1 MLRPLPQPRWKTGK
15 SFLGSGDIVRQLGLT
30 GAPNARDL
38 GQLQTADGRRVRSGA
53 LIRSGELSRL
63 TAEDVR
69 KLSDYGLK
77 TVVDFRTDYEKNE
90 KPDAVVPGVEYVAC
104 PILEQMTGIT
114 REQSGNEIP
123 PFFRAAI
130 QAGRDAENRMSGLY
144 LPLVEGDYS
153 LTHYTQFLQ
162 IVLRHS
168 DGALLYHC
176 TAGKDRVGVATMLIL
191 SALGV
196 SRETILEDYLLTNTY
211 TAPETAQTVQTAK
224 RYSDDPDLEFA
235 IWAFDS
241 ARERYLRNAWASIDR
256 NYGSTETFLEQRLGF
271 GAHETALLREKYL
284 V

>member
-1 MLRPLPQPRWKTGK
+1 MRH
-15 SFLGSGDIVRQLGLT
+15 LGLV

-38 GQLQTADGRRVRSGA
+38 GGLRTADGKRVRTGM

-63 TAEDVR
+63 TDADVR
-69 KLSDYGLK
+69 QLANFGLR
-77 TVVDFRTDYEKNE
+77 TVVDFRTEYEKSE
-90 KPDAVVPGVEYVAC
+90 KPDAVVPGVRYVAC

-130 QAGRDAENRMSGLY
+130 MAGKSAEDRMCGLY
-144 LPLVEGDYS
+144 LPLVEGEYS
-153 LTHYTQFLQ
+153 TSHYREFLQ
-162 IVLRHS
+162 IILHH
-168 DGALLYHC
+168 DEGALLYHC

-211 TAPETAQTVQTAK
+211 TAPETAQTVETAK
-224 RYSDDPDLEFA
+224 RYSEDPDLEFA

-241 ARERYLRNAWASIDR
+241 ARERYLRNAWASIDH
-256 NYGSTETFLEQRLGF
+256 NYGSTDAFLERKLGF
-271 GAHETALLREKYL
+271 GAHETAALREKYL
-284 V
+284 T